1 MNRIK
6 RTLNFLRRYFAGEM
20 GLLTDPSA
28 GQGKLTKALLKYYT
42 KLCILL
48 YIGGIGWFCLLAY
61 TPMNAGTYFSENA
74 LLPGLV
80 KSEFREDHAARRFHE
95 ELLDEMKKYD
105 NSIPY
110 PWLSAKFK
118 QIGLDTY
125 THNFTLNYP
134 LGKTQVSGVVIIFKG
149 DMQVW

>member
-1 MNRIK
+1 MRLNKLQHK
-6 RTLNFLRRYFAGEM
+6 RVTIFFEM

-28 GQGKLTKALLKYYT
+28 GQGKLTKALVKYHP
-42 KLCILL
+42 KLTIFL
-48 YIGGIGWFCLLAY
+48 YIAGIVWFCLLAY
-61 TPMNAGTYFSENA
+61 SPLNAGTYFSENA

-80 KSEFREDHAARRFHE
+80 TSRFRDDTLAKQYND
-95 ELLDEMKKYD
+95 ELQYEMKKYN

-110 PWLSAKFK
+110 PWILAKFR

-134 LGKTQVSGVVIIFKG
+134 LGRSQVSMNASSSFII
-149 DMQVW
+149 VE